1 MPIFTTMLKC
11 HFRTGL
17 KSLAMYVEHHQTIY
31 LGRLKRKENLEEK
44 ENFPPKSW
52 VNPFAKMPIFRLY

>member
-1 MPIFTTMLKC
+1 MPIFTTMLKY

-31 LGRLKRKENLEEK
+31 LGLLKRKENLEGK
-44 ENFPPKSW
+44 RKFSTKI
-52 VNPFAKMPIFRLY
+52 MG